1 MHLLP
6 QIPKWTIR
14 KKLLNSMAVLALVI
28 GVLGYS
34 SFRGVYAYRDLAMTL
49 SSRASEMPLTSELT
63 MAIDQLRNQQNSL
76 KHRDSFKIQ
85 LDPEYDDY
93 RQQLRFSQQLQR
105 VALLLAR
112 YQSRLESADR
122 DDKILSDRSAELE
135 HTESL
140 RSLFNRIHHRHS
152 EIQQY
157 AHAFLLVE
165 QSQDLEQLSALA
177 HELPM
182 FLTERMVSFRDDV
195 KNRYRTWIV
204 LSWGSAI
211 LACGLLVGLVVYA
224 RIAVI
229 KPFKE
234 LLAQARRVGAG
245 DFTVRL
251 NSESKDELAEL
262 AHAINLGVE
271 SFLNIQRD
279 LNQQVQERSRE
290 VIRNE
295 QLASVG
301 FLAAGVAH
309 EINNPLASIAWC
321 AEALES
327 RVHKLLPPSLW
338 DDDQSENHSN
348 IEIVRNYLKRIQDE
362 AFRCKGIT
370 ERLLDFSRLNPERKR
385 SLVDMQELIDD
396 VVSMVRHLGQ
406 FRSKTIQ
413 FSREET
419 DYSAWVSAQEM
430 KQVILNL
437 LTNSL
442 ESISPDRT
450 DGVVKITL
458 HHKESFVVIRV
469 EDNGCGMTE
478 EVQNHMFEPFFTK
491 RLDGRGTGLGLS
503 ITSRIVADHGGR
515 ISASNLGIGIGSRF
529 EVLLPRE
536 AVSSSSIP
544 RDEDLA
550 PEGIQDP
557 SDSKRN
563 RFSFPKP
570 IEHSHAA

>member
-28 GVLGYS
+28 AVLGYS

-63 MAIDQLRNQQNSL
+63 LAIDQLRNDQSSL
-76 KHRDSFKIQ
+76 KMSEPLKFR
-85 LDPEYDDY
+85 LDPEYEDY
-93 RQQLRFSQQLQR
+93 RKQLRFSQQLQQ
-105 VALLLAR
+105 VGLLLAR
-112 YQSRLESADR
+112 YQARLEAFDKDDR
-122 DDKILSDRSAELE
+122 YLSDRSAELE
-135 HTESL
+135 HTNAI
-140 RSLFNRIHHRHS
+140 RKLFTKIYERHS

-157 AHAFLLVE
+157 PHAFLLAE
-165 QSQDLEQLSALA
+165 QSHDLDQLSSLA
-177 HELPM
+177 HELPT
-182 FLTERMVSFRDDV
+182 FLAERMASFRDDV
-195 KNRYRTWIV
+195 RNRYRTWIA
-204 LSWGSAI
+204 LTWGSAI
-211 LACGLLVGLVVYA
+211 LAAGLLIGLVVYA

-234 LLAQARRVGAG
+234 LLSKARRVGVG

-251 NSESKDELAEL
+251 TSESKDELAEL
-262 AHAINLGVE
+262 ANAINLGVE

-309 EINNPLASIAWC
+309 EINNPLASIAWS
-321 AEALES
+321 AEALET
-327 RVHKLLPPSLW
+327 RLHKLIPPGIL
-338 DDDQSENHSN
+338 DSEDGSDNKDLQTLK
-348 IEIVRNYLKRIQDE
+348 NYLKRIQDE

-370 ERLLDFSRLNPERKR
+370 ERLLDFSRLNHESKR
-385 SLVDMQELIDD
+385 SLVDMQDVIDD

-406 FRSKTIQ
+406 FRSKKILFQ
-413 FSREET
+413 RETT
-419 DYSAWVSAQEM
+419 DYLAWVSAQEM

-442 ESISPDRT
+442 ESIDPKRT
-450 DGVVKITL
+450 DGTVSIEL
-458 HHKESFVVIRV
+458 SLRESFVMVSV
-469 EDNGCGMTE
+469 QDNGCGLTD
-478 EVQNHMFEPFFTK
+478 EVQKHLFEPFFTK

-503 ITSRIVADHGGR
+503 ITSRIIADHGGR
-515 ISASNLGIGIGSRF
+515 IMVTNLGLGVGSRF
-529 EVLLPRE
+529 DVLLPRE
-536 AVSSSSIP
+536 ACSSTNS
-544 RDEDLA
+544 
-550 PEGIQDP
+550 P
-557 SDSKRN
+557 SEKETESAAIGKLFDSTRN
-563 RFSFPKP
+563 RFSPPKP
-570 IEHSHAA
+570 IEQTHAA

>member
-28 GVLGYS
+28 AVLGYS

-63 MAIDQLRNQQNSL
+63 LAIDQLRNDQSTL
-76 KHRDSFKIQ
+76 KMSEPLKFR
-85 LDPEYDDY
+85 LDPEYEDY
-93 RQQLRFSQQLQR
+93 RKQLRFSQQLQQ
-105 VALLLAR
+105 VGLLLAR
-112 YQSRLESADR
+112 YQARLEAFDQDDR
-122 DDKILSDRSAELE
+122 YLSDRSAELE
-135 HTESL
+135 YTNSI
-140 RSLFNRIHHRHS
+140 RKLFTKIYERHS

-157 AHAFLLVE
+157 PHTFLLVE
-165 QSQDLEQLSALA
+165 QSHDLDQLSSLA
-177 HELPM
+177 HELPT
-182 FLTERMVSFRDDV
+182 FLAERMASFRDDV
-195 KNRYRTWIV
+195 RNRYRTWIA

-211 LACGLLVGLVVYA
+211 LATGLLIGLVVYA
-224 RIAVI
+224 KVAVI

-234 LLAQARRVGAG
+234 LLSKARKVGAG

-251 NSESKDELAEL
+251 TSESKDELAEL
-262 AHAINLGVE
+262 ANAINLGVE

-309 EINNPLASIAWC
+309 EINNPLASIAWS
-321 AEALES
+321 AEALET
-327 RVHKLLPPSLW
+327 RLHKLLPPGLW
-338 DDDQSENHSN
+338 DSEDVSENKDLQTLK
-348 IEIVRNYLKRIQDE
+348 NYLKRIQDE

-370 ERLLDFSRLNPERKR
+370 ERLLDFSRLNHESKR
-385 SLVDMQELIDD
+385 SLVDMQDVIDD

-406 FRSKTIQ
+406 FRSKKILFQ
-413 FSREET
+413 REPT

-442 ESISPDRT
+442 ESIDPKRT
-450 DGVVKITL
+450 DGTVTIEL
-458 HHKESFVVIRV
+458 SQRESFVMVSV
-469 EDNGCGMTE
+469 QDNGCGLTD
-478 EVQNHMFEPFFTK
+478 EVQKHLFEPFFTK

-503 ITSRIVADHGGR
+503 ITSRIIADHGGR
-515 ISASNLGIGIGSRF
+515 IIVTNLGLGVGSRF
-529 EVLLPRE
+529 DVLLPRE
-536 AVSSSSIP
+536 AASSTH
-544 RDEDLA
+544 A
-550 PEGIQDP
+550 PSGEERESATIGKLFDTP
-557 SDSKRN
+557 RN
-563 RFSFPKP
+563 RFSPPKP
-570 IEHSHAA
+570 IEQSHAA

>member
-63 MAIDQLRNQQNSL
+63 LAIDQLRNDQSSL
-76 KHRDSFKIQ
+76 KMSEPLKFR
-85 LDPEYDDY
+85 LDPEYEDY
-93 RQQLRFSQQLQR
+93 RKQLRFSQQLQQ
-105 VALLLAR
+105 VGLLLAR
-112 YQSRLESADR
+112 YQARLEASDQDDR
-122 DDKILSDRSAELE
+122 YLSDRSAELE
-135 HTESL
+135 HTNAI
-140 RSLFNRIHHRHS
+140 RKLFTKIYERHS

-157 AHAFLLVE
+157 PHAFLLVE
-165 QSQDLEQLSALA
+165 QSHDLDQLSSLA
-177 HELPM
+177 HQLPT
-182 FLTERMVSFRDDV
+182 FLAERMASFRDDV
-195 KNRYRTWIV
+195 RNRYRTWIA
-204 LSWGSAI
+204 LTWGSAI
-211 LACGLLVGLVVYA
+211 LATGLLIGLVVYA
-224 RIAVI
+224 KVAVI
-229 KPFKE
+229 RPFKE
-234 LLAQARRVGAG
+234 LLSKARRVGAG

-251 NSESKDELAEL
+251 TSESKDELAEL
-262 AHAINLGVE
+262 ANAINLGVE

-309 EINNPLASIAWC
+309 EINNPLASIAWS

-327 RVHKLLPPSLW
+327 RLHKLLPPGLW
-338 DDDQSENHSN
+338 DADASSENK
-348 IEIVRNYLKRIQDE
+348 ELQTLKNYLKRIQDE

-370 ERLLDFSRLNPERKR
+370 EKLLDFSRLNHESKR
-385 SLVDMQELIDD
+385 SLVDMQDVIDD

-406 FRSKTIQ
+406 FRSKKILFQ
-413 FSREET
+413 REAT
-419 DYSAWVSAQEM
+419 DFSAWVSAQEM

-442 ESISPDRT
+442 ESIDPKRN
-450 DGVVKITL
+450 DGVVKIEL
-458 HHKESFVVIRV
+458 SLRESFVVLSV
-469 EDNGCGMTE
+469 EDNGCGMTD
-478 EVQNHMFEPFFTK
+478 EVQKHLFEPFFTK

-503 ITSRIVADHGGR
+503 ITSRIIADHSGR
-515 ISASNLGIGIGSRF
+515 IIVTNLGLGVGSRF

-536 AVSSSSIP
+536 AAVPNHSI
-544 RDEDLA
+544 RDENTSTAAMGKRFDV
-550 PEGIQDP
+550 P
-557 SDSKRN
+557 RN
-563 RFSFPKP
+563 RFSPPKP
-570 IEHSHAA
+570 IEQNHAA